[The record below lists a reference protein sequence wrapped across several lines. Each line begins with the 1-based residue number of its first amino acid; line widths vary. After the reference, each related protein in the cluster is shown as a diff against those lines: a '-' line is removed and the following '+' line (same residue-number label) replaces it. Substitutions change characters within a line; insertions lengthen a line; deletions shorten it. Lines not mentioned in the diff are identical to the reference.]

1 MSINNI
7 RIKKLIGTIII
18 PVWLIIFMG
27 LISFLAELIIPNLN
41 GLMVFLFYFI
51 SGIIWIV
58 PLLPIITW
66 MQKEN

>member
-27 LISFLAELIIPNLN
+27 LISFLAELIIPDLN
-41 GLMVFLFYFI
+41 GFMIFLFYLI

-58 PLLPIITW
+58 PLLPLITW

>member
-27 LISFLAELIIPNLN
+27 LISFLAELIIPDLN
-41 GLMVFLFYFI
+41 GFMIFLFYLI

-58 PLLPIITW
+58 PLLPVITW

>member
-41 GLMVFLFYFI
+41 GFMIFLFYLI

-58 PLLPIITW
+58 PLLPVITW

>member
-18 PVWLIIFMG
+18 PIWLVIFMA

-41 GLMVFLFYFI
+41 GFMVFLFYFI